1 MKKLL
6 LILFLLPQIL
16 FAQEGMKFV
25 HGKTWNEILKQAA
38 KEKKYIM
45 IDAYTTWCGP
55 CKYMSKTIFPM
66 PEAGKFYNA
75 NFINVKVQM
84 DKTDDDNEE
93 IKSWY
98 ATAAE
103 MEKKYNVMVY
113 PTYLFLNSKGE
124 LVHRAVGSSD
134 VNGFI
139 EKGKSALDPEKQFY
153 TLQKKYQAGNR
164 ETKFLKNLAYAAS
177 DVYEMKFAAE
187 VADAY
192 LETQKDYWSKE
203 TLEFIVRFSQESSSK
218 GFQFL
223 IKNYEKADHILGD
236 YKASKTIVG
245 IITQEEVFKKIK
257 RGSFPSEEEWKKME
271 ENINEKYPEFASESI
286 LKAKTSVYKAAKEW
300 ENYFSASMQYIEKYE
315 AKISANDLNSF
326 AWTFFEQNENAEQL
340 NIALRWSKKSFADK
354 ENPSFMDTYANLLY
368 KLGRVDEAVAMETK
382 AMGLLTNDEDKTA
395 YQETIEKMKKGEK
408 TW

>member
-55 CKYMSKTIFPM
+55 CKYMSNTIFPM

-84 DKTDDDNEE
+84 DKTEADNEE

-153 TLQKKYQAGNR
+153 TLQKKYQEGNR

-340 NIALRWSKKSFADK
+340 NIALRWSKKSFEDK
-354 ENPSFMDTYANLLY
+354 ENPAFMDTYANLLY